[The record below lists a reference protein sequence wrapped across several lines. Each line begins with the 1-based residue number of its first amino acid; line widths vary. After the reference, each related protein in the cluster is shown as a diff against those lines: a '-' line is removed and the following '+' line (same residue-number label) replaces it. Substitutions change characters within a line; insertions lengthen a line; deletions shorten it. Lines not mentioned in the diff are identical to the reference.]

1 MVGRRTIHE
10 DQSKANRELVFI
22 LFQRLFA
29 RQPPFLPKGCCFLWL
44 VSQLQYKFHNKLH
57 QMQLSLFSEIE
68 IEESRADAFSNFII
82 FQKSRV
88 IFNLSQ
94 PASEVGLSLLVRTAM
109 ILLFELGTHDP
120 LQKQG
125 GKGRHSHSKCTFL
138 SIWKKNL

>member
-1 MVGRRTIHE
+1 
-10 DQSKANRELVFI
+10 
-22 LFQRLFA
+22 
-29 RQPPFLPKGCCFLWL
+29 
-44 VSQLQYKFHNKLH
+44 
-57 QMQLSLFSEIE
+57 MQLSLFSEIE